1 MPGLR
6 NPSLMAL
13 AIDLVIE
20 VAVLMKRCNDFSIGI
35 NQPTLEKLEKFKKDY
50 ALRVLLISLQ
60 KNRLWSAWLILQCA
74 GSARDS
80 ASIPW
85 QAQKES
91 SS

>member
-20 VAVLMKRCNDFSIGI
+20 VAVLMKRCNDFSVGI

-50 ALRVLLISLQ
+50 ALRVPTNSP
-60 KNRLWSAWLILQCA
+60 
-74 GSARDS
+74 ARVS
-80 ASIPW
+80 CV
-85 QAQKES
+85 
-91 SS
+91 

>member
-20 VAVLMKRCNDFSIGI
+20 VAVLMKRCNDFSVGI

-50 ALRVLLISLQ
+50 ALRVPTNSPCVCVVCVWVR
-60 KNRLWSAWLILQCA
+60 KC
-74 GSARDS
+74 
-80 ASIPW
+80 
-85 QAQKES
+85 
-91 SS
+91 